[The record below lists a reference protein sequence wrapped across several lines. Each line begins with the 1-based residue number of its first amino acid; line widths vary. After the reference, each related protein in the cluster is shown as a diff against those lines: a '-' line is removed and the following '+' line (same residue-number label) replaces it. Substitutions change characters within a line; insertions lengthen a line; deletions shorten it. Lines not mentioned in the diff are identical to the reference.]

1 MSVKDLLGV
10 LDGWTQLSIY
20 NVKNNEAI
28 YDDLAMVL
36 EDGLKYENCEN
47 ALFNEEHGEILKKTV
62 MEVYAEGK
70 EALKI
75 EVM

>member
-20 NVKNNEAI
+20 NVKNEVI
-28 YDDLAMVL
+28 YDDLAMAL

-47 ALFNEEHGEILKKTV
+47 VLFNEEHGEILKKTV
-62 MEVYAEGK
+62 IEVHAEGK
-70 EALKI
+70 EELKI

>member
-20 NVKNNEAI
+20 NVINNEVI

-47 ALFNEEHGEILKKTV
+47 VLFNEEHGEILKKTV
-62 MEVYAEGK
+62 MEVHAEGK

>member
-20 NVKNNEAI
+20 NEKNEVI
-28 YDDLAMVL
+28 YDDLAMAL

-47 ALFNEEHGEILKKTV
+47 VLFNEEHGEILKKTV
-62 MEVYAEGK
+62 IKVHAEGK
-70 EALKI
+70 KELKI

>member
-20 NVKNNEAI
+20 NVKNNEVI

-47 ALFNEEHGEILKKTV
+47 VLFNEEHGEILKKLLWRC
-62 MEVYAEGK
+62 MQKGK
-70 EALKI
+70 RH
-75 EVM
+75 

>member
-20 NVKNNEAI
+20 DVNNNEKI
-28 YDDLAMVL
+28 YDDLALVL

-47 ALFNEEHGEILKKTV
+47 VLFNKEHGEILGKTV
-62 MEVYAEGK
+62 IEVHAKGK
-70 EALKI
+70 EELKI